1 MEVLCLIVVI
11 TRFNEERL
19 DFATFKTSRQKSRNS
34 ADQRPAVVGVGV
46 KHVVSAEVVHSL
58 CLFRQRVGRCLQGAI
73 DFVCSFNPLGRLIVI
88 SRS

>member
-1 MEVLCLIVVI
+1 MI

-19 DFATFKTSRQKSRNS
+19 DFATFETCWQKSRNG
-34 ADQRPAVVGVGV
+34 ADQRPAVVRVGV
-46 KHVVSAEVVHSL
+46 QHVVSAEVVHSL
-58 CLFRQRVGRCLQGAI
+58 CLLRQRVSRCLQGAI